1 MYANT
6 KLLVSFCIQSD
17 MILWQKK
24 CTEKK
29 RSAVLYGNN
38 TIKIPHE
45 VTVGCTAK
53 ACIILKPTSSL
64 VQMSAQWGY
73 YLIFQPS
80 EYLLIWTISLAG
92 WFHWPLSPWSPLFT
106 WTLIVA
112 IRVYIYIEISKPR
125 QYWLIRRISL
135 VGWYDWTNEQIWA
148 FSFSCYNLGWW
159 VELSKLFSG
168 KISELIFF
176 QLSAQWGYNLI
187 FQPSDYLLI
196 WRKSLVV

>member
-17 MILWQKK
+17 MILWTKK

-112 IRVYIYIEISKPR
+112 IRVYIYKDFKTQAVLAYSENIIGR
-125 QYWLIRRISL
+125 LIWL
-135 VGWYDWTNEQIWA
+135 DKWA
-148 FSFSCYNLGWW
+148 NL
-159 VELSKLFSG
+159 S
-168 KISELIFF
+168 F
-176 QLSAQWGYNLI
+176 QLLLPQFGMMSWVVKII
-187 FQPSDYLLI
+187 FL
-196 WRKSLVV
+196 